1 MAVSYMTKDGYD
13 KIMAEINYLE
23 TVKRPEISAQIAEAR
38 DKGDLSENAEYDAAK
53 EAQGIMEA
61 KLAQLKGLIA
71 NARLIDESRV
81 KTDEVQILNKVKIR
95 NVKNNAVMT
104 YMLVSDSEANLKEGK
119 IAISTPIAQ
128 GLLGKKVGDIAEIRV
143 PSGLMN
149 FESSLRFHLTR
160 EERKMAS
167 IFSRIVAGEIPCHK
181 IAENEEFFAFL
192 DINPVA
198 VGHTLVIP
206 KQETDYIFDIDDP
219 MLGRMMS
226 FAKQVARAQQAA
238 IPCKR
243 IGLAVMGLEVPHAHI
258 HLIPITKESDMN
270 FFGKKLSM
278 TADELAEVAAQI
290 RKNLN

>member
-149 FESSLRFHLTR
+149 FEIMEISLYSGGT
-160 EERKMAS
+160 ED
-167 IFSRIVAGEIPCHK
+167 G
-181 IAENEEFFAFL
+181 
-192 DINPVA
+192 
-198 VGHTLVIP
+198 
-206 KQETDYIFDIDDP
+206 
-219 MLGRMMS
+219 
-226 FAKQVARAQQAA
+226 
-238 IPCKR
+238 
-243 IGLAVMGLEVPHAHI
+243 I
-258 HLIPITKESDMN
+258 H
-270 FFGKKLSM
+270 F
-278 TADELAEVAAQI
+278 
-290 RKNLN
+290 